1 MILHCVSSPLGERS
15 EDLALGD
22 MCDSLGTDSE
32 QQAAME
38 MYTALSDGEIQV
50 SKLTTKRSQAKVS
63 KIICFAAD

>member
-1 MILHCVSSPLGERS
+1 MVLPCVSSPLVERS

-50 SKLTTKRSQAKVS
+50 SELITER
-63 KIICFAAD
+63 